1 MTEASVMSALT
12 RSNSKIGVIN
22 ELGLPASSASI
33 RNTANVVGDR
43 SGQMISYL
51 TTAAFRQEPVLAK
64 ALEERAPQA
73 APPTAN
79 AEAEL
84 PPAAPAAPAA
94 PVAATTAAPAVKVA
108 AVNQMTAPTPLKIT

>member
-73 APPTAN
+73 APPTAK
-79 AEAEL
+79 AEAAEL
-84 PPAAPAAPAA
+84 PPAAP
-94 PVAATTAAPAVKVA
+94 VAETTAAPAVKVA